1 MSFCNLSAKILPTP
15 RNNPQRR
22 RRLKTQHTLI
32 PNPPKPPDE
41 SLPIRMFS
49 LVFVN
54 VNGIW
59 CKSPTPSLSWICNA
73 FSRCPSRVRNFPKS
87 IPAKFPF
94 PISKAV
100 RINCPSNPISLSPH
114 KSRSQPVLGFP
125 EQAQVNGS
133 KKPSFCPSYSG
144 SWGCFRLIADE
155 KVLESFS
162 YLKDAIY
169 IYPKMSGG
177 AEGELLERLETP
189 KQGVSEKF
197 LMLGGAGE
205 RGSPEAD

>member
-1 MSFCNLSAKILPTP
+1 MSFCNLSAKILPNP
-15 RNNPQRR
+15 RNKPQRR

-125 EQAQVNGS
+125 EQAH
-133 KKPSFCPSYSG
+133 
-144 SWGCFRLIADE
+144 
-155 KVLESFS
+155 ESFS

-177 AEGELLERLETP
+177 GLRENYWKGWRLLSKESRRN
-189 KQGVSEKF
+189 F
-197 LMLGGAGE
+197 WCLGGQVKEVLRRQIDEGQREQAYDVLG
-205 RGSPEAD
+205 